1 MNENEFVCEN
11 QIFRQFLKMLSNS
24 FVYTRIT
31 KKMRPTNSQVFYSLS
46 NNENY
51 DFNKSPMKD
60 NLGVIRSKRNYL
72 AERYS
77 KRPSEKYNFP
87 EATSWRYGWNFK

>member
-1 MNENEFVCEN
+1 MF
-11 QIFRQFLKMLSNS
+11 SNS

-31 KKMRPTNSQVFYSLS
+31 KKIRQSNSQIFYSLS

-51 DFNKSPMKD
+51 EFNKSPMKE
-60 NLGVIRSKRNYL
+60 NSATIIKAKSKRDYL
-72 AERYS
+72 TQQYN
-77 KRPSEKYNFP
+77 KKPSEKYNFP

>member
-1 MNENEFVCEN
+1 
-11 QIFRQFLKMLSNS
+11 MLSNS

-31 KKMRPTNSQVFYSLS
+31 KKTRPTNSQVFYSLS

-60 NLGVIRSKRNYL
+60 NLGVIRSKPKRDYL
-72 AERYS
+72 AERNS

-87 EATSWRYGWNFK
+87 EATSWRYGWEL